1 MAHRA
6 VAAAEAA
13 NRREERP
20 RPLTADAGRR
30 GGFLVGGTFVPL
42 TGTYVSPARAGRE
55 EDDKMGFGRF
65 D

>member
-1 MAHRA
+1 MARTTVSAA
-6 VAAAEAA
+6 VAA

-20 RPLTADAGRR
+20 LPQTADAGRR